1 MLKFGFIGLNDMT
14 EAMCINLLK
23 MPNSM
28 AFVNDVSIARVEY
41 VTEHGAVGCEMAT
54 DVVDRSDIIVLMHKG
69 YVDLQATM
77 YSIMGNLT
85 SQKIILDLSVISPT
99 QSLEMSSML
108 RTTGAEYADLA
119 TLNTFEE
126 VEEKK
131 ATLLYGG
138 SSNLFLR
145 IQEYLKVM
153 CGNVI
158 KTGDVSS
165 ALAMKVSHSILYAQI
180 QNGVNE
186 MLLYA
191 GKNGLYIDDIITAL
205 NNSPAKN
212 SFLVENGKKIT
223 TGRYSVDT
231 KVKTVHQQLEFA
243 QEYTHQNKIPMKGLE
258 HTKSLYDSALD
269 RKLASHDVT
278 ELYTIVERASHS

>member
-41 VTEHGAVGCEMAT
+41 VTERGAVGCEMAT

-126 VEEKK
+126 FEEKK
-131 ATLLYGG
+131 QHCCMVA
-138 SSNLFLR
+138 
-145 IQEYLKVM
+145 
-153 CGNVI
+153 
-158 KTGDVSS
+158 
-165 ALAMKVSHSILYAQI
+165 
-180 QNGVNE
+180 
-186 MLLYA
+186 
-191 GKNGLYIDDIITAL
+191 
-205 NNSPAKN
+205 
-212 SFLVENGKKIT
+212 
-223 TGRYSVDT
+223 
-231 KVKTVHQQLEFA
+231 HQTYF
-243 QEYTHQNKIPMKGLE
+243 
-258 HTKSLYDSALD
+258 
-269 RKLASHDVT
+269 
-278 ELYTIVERASHS
+278 